1 MSPYDKVYTN
11 NKYKNYCQCR
21 HVRDCECTNIRVI
34 LCSITFINEGA
45 IWRRVTKWISVF
57 FKKKAYRQDSRVKC
71 SLCGSEFPVARGG
84 RADIKGSLKIS
95 SRHKNGIDEWLFE
108 INFYVSK
115 VLNGVTTI
123 WICPQLSLT
132 TLQLF
137 TISALILMFVRLNWC
152 LHLSSLSL
160 PSVKQSVVRLMFYA
174 SSLL

>member
-1 MSPYDKVYTN
+1 MSVSSCSWLRVYEYTSYIMFDN
-11 NKYKNYCQCR
+11 IYKRRCHLTKSYKM
-21 HVRDCECTNIRVI
+21 DIR
-34 LCSITFINEGA
+34 
-45 IWRRVTKWISVF
+45 F